1 MPKPQTVRPEPT
13 QMPLLLLV
21 QGVAL
26 ENTAQTLQQ
35 QVQLIASHVWLERLA
50 LLLEQ
55 QVKMLVYLVKQGNMS
70 LQMER
75 LNAKRVL
82 LGDSALEWEQQITP
96 CAKLVMLE
104 SLAPWRQPIA
114 VLLARLA
121 SRESSAKKQVQ
132 REYS

>member
-1 MPKPQTVRPEPT
+1 MPAQTVRLEPT

-26 ENTAQTLQQ
+26 ENTAQALQQ
-35 QVQLIASHVWLERLA
+35 QVQPIASHALLERLA
-50 LLLEQ
+50 PLLEQ

-70 LQMER
+70 PQMEQ
-75 LNAKRVL
+75 LNAKHVL
-82 LGDSALEWEQQITP
+82 LEDSALEWEQQIIP
-96 CAKLVMLE
+96 FAKLVMPE
-104 SLAPWRQPIA
+104 SLASWRQPIA

-132 REYS
+132 REFS